1 MTVIPC
7 FPTSLLGFDRR
18 LLRRVFADPPEKLIS
33 GRRNPSNSN
42 PVPQPNRKLTQLCA
56 HGCFHVDIP
65 LAVLLQLTL
74 ARDCTSLCLRSVLR
88 ERLKTSLY
96 AYTALDPWTGVLPLE
111 LHSFVRFTS
120 PIRTCTIA
128 EMVYETILPFPEDG
142 FCTSD
147 TAPGLDPAGYS
158 ARLSNI
164 QRFYHFRTWTQHDRE
179 GFLSAQNCGGA
190 LTFLFAFM
198 MVPSGLSG
206 GRPSVSLSS

>member
-1 MTVIPC
+1 MTIIPC

-18 LLRRVFADPPEKLIS
+18 LLRHRFAHPPEKLIN

-42 PVPQPNRKLTQLCA
+42 PVPQPNREPTQLHP
-56 HGCFHVDIP
+56 HGCFQIDI
-65 LAVLLQLTL
+65 LLTVLLQLTL

-88 ERLKTSLY
+88 ERLKASLN
-96 AYTALDPWTGVLPLE
+96 ACTAADPWTRVLPLE
-111 LHSFVRFTS
+111 LHLFVRFAS

-128 EMVYETILPFPEDG
+128 EMVHETILPFPEDG

-164 QRFYHFRTWTQHDRE
+164 QRFYHFRTWTQHYRE

-190 LTFLFAFM
+190 LTFLFDFT

-206 GRPSVSLSS
+206 GRSSVSLSS